1 MKKVA
6 VLVKASVMT
15 RVVIDVDD
23 DFYTRDSDNT
33 INGTLYD
40 EEWDRAVCTAIP
52 RLKDNI
58 SSDNIDDIELDY
70 EFPYD
75 QGFDDS
81 VWK

>member
-6 VLVKASVMT
+6 LLVKASVMT

-23 DFYTRDSDNT
+23 DFCTRDIDNT
-33 INGTLYD
+33 INGTLTD

-58 SSDNIDDIELDY
+58 SSDNIDGIGFDY